1 MEELHIGSM
10 LINVLNIFYIYIYI
24 YICSNNTGFETGILV
39 IGFGINVW
47 LNYPYLST
55 SDEEVGFD
63 HLDIKM
69 YYLYYN

>member
-10 LINVLNIFYIYIYI
+10 LINVLNIFYIYIS
-24 YICSNNTGFETGILV
+24 SNNSGFETGILV

-55 SDEEVGFD
+55 YDEEVGFD
-63 HLDIKM
+63 HLDTV
-69 YYLYYN
+69 YYQNVLLEL

>member
-1 MEELHIGSM
+1 MCSISS
-10 LINVLNIFYIYIYI
+10 IYIYI
-24 YICSNNTGFETGILV
+24 SSNNSGFETGILV

-63 HLDIKM
+63 HLDTI
-69 YYLYYN
+69 YYQNVLLEL